1 MNKVVFIGNFAGG
14 SFGSPGDPCR
24 TYPFYALSSDMEA
37 FTTTR
42 EASQLIAFNS
52 KLDAERRLASL
63 TNVAA
68 EEAASARQVRTDRQ
82 ARLGMGRNIRA
93 AIERHTGEP
102 VRQLRWTDRPRAAAP
117 AAPTRRGMPEGG
129 CDAVAD
135 GRTFRVWIGP
145 AGQTIQ
151 IVELTSH

>member
-63 TNVAA
+63 TNEAA
-68 EEAASARQVRTDRQ
+68 EEAASARQVRSDRQ
-82 ARLGMGRNIRA
+82 FRLGMGRNIRA
-93 AIERHTGEP
+93 AIEGHTGEP
-102 VRQLRWTDRPRAAAP
+102 VRQLRWTDRPRTGVEP
-117 AAPTRRGMPEGG
+117 ARRGMPEGG

-145 AGQTIQ
+145 AGQALK